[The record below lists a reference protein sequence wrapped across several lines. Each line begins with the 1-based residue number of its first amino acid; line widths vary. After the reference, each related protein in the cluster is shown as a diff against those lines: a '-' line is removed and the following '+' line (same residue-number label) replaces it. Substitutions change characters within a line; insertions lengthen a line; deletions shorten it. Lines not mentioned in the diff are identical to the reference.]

1 MSGEIIEI
9 QLERWVMMRAR
20 FYGLFFAI
28 LLLAVSIAQAEVAPP
43 FRVVGY
49 FSSWGIYDREFFVT
63 DIAADKLTHINYAFF
78 LISED
83 GQCTLGDE
91 GADMQFLYPGDTD
104 DEPLRGNFKQLK
116 LLKEAHP
123 GLQTLMSIGG
133 WSGSDY
139 FSDVALTDE
148 TRQKFV
154 ASCVNMMIQYGF
166 NGIDIDWE
174 YPTGG
179 GEVGNSARPEDTLN
193 FTLLLA
199 EFRQQ
204 LEVQGST
211 DSQHYLLTIAAPSSA
226 QQYQK
231 IELEK
236 IMASL
241 DWINVMTYDFSGAW
255 SDQTGFNAPL
265 YADPNSPDLPT
276 NNADATIQGYL
287 AAGVPAS
294 KLVLGVPFYGRG
306 WTGVDNVNDGLYQS
320 YVGLPDGTFEA
331 GSYEYYDLAT
341 NYVGKFQRFW
351 NDTAQVP
358 WLYDAETGTM
368 ISYDD
373 PESIALKAQY
383 VKDQGLG
390 GVMIWELASDDLT
403 HSLLDAVYDTLNK
416 G

>member
-1 MSGEIIEI
+1 MK
-9 QLERWVMMRAR
+9 LMRHYFRWIP
-20 FYGLFFAI
+20 LFAI
-28 LLLAVSIAQAEVAPP
+28 LLSLSVVGAQENGQSP

-83 GQCTLGDE
+83 GECVLGDE
-91 GADMQFLYPGDTD
+91 WADTQLPYPGDTE
-104 DEPLRGNFKQLK
+104 DEPLLGNFKQLN

-148 TRQKFV
+148 SRQKFA
-154 ASCVNMMIQYGF
+154 ASCVAMMQQYGF
-166 NGIDIDWE
+166 NGVDIDWE
-174 YPTGG
+174 FPTGG
-179 GEVGNSARPEDTLN
+179 GEEGNSERPEDEQN

-199 EFRQQ
+199 EFRKQ
-204 LEVQGST
+204 LEEVGSS
-211 DSQHYLLTIAAPSSA
+211 DGQHYLLTIAAPSSK
-226 QQYQK
+226 QQYDN
-231 IELEK
+231 IELDK
-236 IMASL
+236 IIVYL

-255 SDQTGFNAPL
+255 SEQTGFNAPL
-265 YADPNSPDLPT
+265 FTDPASPDLAT
-276 NNADATIQGYL
+276 NNTDATIQGYL
-287 AAGVPAS
+287 DAGVPANQ
-294 KLVLGVPFYGRG
+294 LVVGVPFYGRG
-306 WTGVDNVNDGLYQS
+306 WSGVAETNDGLYQPYS
-320 YVGLPDGTFEA
+320 GFPAGTFEE
-331 GSYEYYDLAT
+331 GSYEYYDLAA

-373 PESIALKAQY
+373 PESITMKADY
-383 VKDQGLG
+383 AKTNGLG
-390 GVMIWELASDDLT
+390 GIMIWELASDDPA
-403 HSLLDAVYDTLNK
+403 HSLLNAVYDALN
-416 G
+416 GE